1 MAGLVSVSDTV
12 RTDTDFDKGDGCV
25 YDCCAMAKSI
35 TEKTRRATKSTT
47 TTKATIT
54 AIHTRKSTTTIAFIL
69 LLILC
74 CLCDY
79 NYGSW
84 ASQCWR
90 KHNSGSIQT
99 PDGEFKRPFG
109 ILCTYRCFLWFPPI
123 YPYCEFIFDLRLS
136 RHFTSFPDCY
146 EIRCNETF
154 SFFGKEPQY

>member
-1 MAGLVSVSDTV
+1 MAGSDLDTVLASDSDT
-12 RTDTDFDKGDGCV
+12 DIDGDGGYI

-35 TEKTRRATKSTT
+35 TETAKTT
-47 TTKATIT
+47 TRASIT
-54 AIHTRKSTTTIAFIL
+54 AIHTRKSTTTIAFVL

-154 SFFGKEPQY
+154 SFFGKETHY

>member
-1 MAGLVSVSDTV
+1 MAGSDLDTVLASDSDT
-12 RTDTDFDKGDGCV
+12 DIDGDGGYI

-35 TEKTRRATKSTT
+35 TETAKTT
-47 TTKATIT
+47 TRASIT
-54 AIHTRKSTTTIAFIL
+54 AIHTRKSTTTIAFVL

-154 SFFGKEPQY
+154 SFFGKEPHY

>member
-1 MAGLVSVSDTV
+1 
-12 RTDTDFDKGDGCV
+12 
-25 YDCCAMAKSI
+25 MAKSI
-35 TEKTRRATKSTT
+35 TETTTRTTKSTT
-47 TTKATIT
+47 ASIT
-54 AIHTRKSTTTIAFIL
+54 AIHTRKSTTTIAFVL

-154 SFFGKEPQY
+154 SFFGKEPHY

>member
-1 MAGLVSVSDTV
+1 MAGSDLDTVLASDSDT
-12 RTDTDFDKGDGCV
+12 DTEFDGDGGYN

-35 TEKTRRATKSTT
+35 TETAKTT
-47 TTKATIT
+47 TRASIT
-54 AIHTRKSTTTIAFIL
+54 AVHTRKSTTTIAFVL

-154 SFFGKEPQY
+154 SFFGKEPHY

>member
-1 MAGLVSVSDTV
+1 MAGSGSESNLSTDSGPEFDSD
-12 RTDTDFDKGDGCV
+12 FGGGGCV

-35 TEKTRRATKSTT
+35 TETRTTNSTA
-47 TTKATIT
+47 ATIT
-54 AIHTRKSTTTIAFIL
+54 AIHTRKSTTTIAFVL

-79 NYGSW
+79 NHGSW
-84 ASQCWR
+84 ASQCWK

-154 SFFGKEPQY
+154 SFFGKEPHY

>member
-1 MAGLVSVSDTV
+1 MLSDSNV
-12 RTDTDFDKGDGCV
+12 AV
-25 YDCCAMAKSI
+25 YDCCAMAK
-35 TEKTRRATKSTT
+35 TTTQAKTTATSSTT
-47 TTKATIT
+47 TTTTTTIN
-54 AIHTRKSTTTIAFIL
+54 TRRSSTTIAFVV

-123 YPYCEFIFDLRLS
+123 YPQCEFIFDLRLS

-154 SFFGKEPQY
+154 TFFGTEHNF

>member
-1 MAGLVSVSDTV
+1 MAQTDLASDGVCT
-12 RTDTDFDKGDGCV
+12 F
-25 YDCCAMAKSI
+25 DCCAMAKSVAPARHTKGATTTAI
-35 TEKTRRATKSTT
+35 RTRRGTT
-47 TTKATIT
+47 TAT
-54 AIHTRKSTTTIAFIL
+54 FVL
-69 LLILC
+69 LLVLC
-74 CLCDY
+74 CLCDH

-99 PDGEFKRPFG
+99 ADGEFKRPFG

-154 SFFGKEPQY
+154 TFFGHEQPNIGH

>member
-1 MAGLVSVSDTV
+1 MAGSDLDTVLASDTDS
-12 RTDTDFDKGDGCV
+12 DTDCDGDGGYN

-35 TEKTRRATKSTT
+35 TETAKTT
-47 TTKATIT
+47 TRASIT
-54 AIHTRKSTTTIAFIL
+54 AIHTRKSTTTIAFVL

-154 SFFGKEPQY
+154 SFFGKEPHY

>member
-1 MAGLVSVSDTV
+1 MAVSESVRDEKSVSDI
-12 RTDTDFDKGDGCV
+12 DADCV
-25 YDCCAMAKSI
+25 YDCCEMETSR
-35 TEKTRRATKSTT
+35 TS
-47 TTKATIT
+47 KATVIT
-54 AIHTRKSTTTIAFIL
+54 PIYTRKTTATTVAFIL

-84 ASQCWR
+84 ASQCW
-90 KHNSGSIQT
+90 KKQNTGSIQT
-99 PDGEFKRPFG
+99 PDGQFKRPFG

-154 SFFGKEPQY
+154 SFFGKEPNL

>member
-1 MAGLVSVSDTV
+1 MAEFESLTNDN
-12 RTDTDFDKGDGCV
+12 DCV

-35 TEKTRRATKSTT
+35 NETRSKTT
-47 TTKATIT
+47 TTTT
-54 AIHTRKSTTTIAFIL
+54 IHTRKSITTITFVL

-90 KHNSGSIQT
+90 KHNSGSIQA

-109 ILCTYRCFLWFPPI
+109 ILCTYRCFLWFPPV

-154 SFFGKEPQY
+154 TFFGNEQQF

>member
-1 MAGLVSVSDTV
+1 MAGSGSESNLSTDSGSECESDS
-12 RTDTDFDKGDGCV
+12 GGGGCV

-35 TEKTRRATKSTT
+35 TETRTTNSTA
-47 TTKATIT
+47 ATIT
-54 AIHTRKSTTTIAFIL
+54 AIHTRKSTTTIAFVL

-84 ASQCWR
+84 ASQCWK

-154 SFFGKEPQY
+154 SFFGKEPHY